1 MGPWPLGAPGP
12 RCRIRV
18 ATVTTYC
25 QAGFQPYETCTQQ
38 PQTCTQ
44 TFPHTDYLLSGKAT
58 YCQAKLPTVRQS
70 YLLSGMH
77 PNVAADFAPNNRIHA
92 PNRSIDMHPKGI
104 DMHPNVSIYFA
115 PNNRILSQVTFF
127 RTTKKLKVGCMY
139 AEVGCKFHNG

>member
-1 MGPWPLGAPGP
+1 MLQALGFVTSSRLCYWARGPWGPLGP

-38 PQTCTQ
+38 PHTCTQ

-70 YLLSGMH
+70 YLLSGKATYCQASYLLSGMH
-77 PNVAADFAPNNRIHA
+77 PNVAA
-92 PNRSIDMHPKGI
+92 
-104 DMHPNVSIYFA
+104 YFA
-115 PNNRILSQVTFF
+115 PNNRILVQVTFF
-127 RTTKKLKVGCMY
+127 REKGKQHVHILSNVTCFKK
-139 AEVGCKFHNG
+139 